1 MLIAIM
7 GAAQNGLD
15 QVPTQNVDFL
25 DCRPKIA
32 NVPGQNLPI
41 RLTSHPEE
49 VHGRN

>member
-7 GAAQNGLD
+7 GATRNGLD

-25 DCRPKIA
+25 DCRPKTV
-32 NVPGQNLPI
+32 NVLRRNLSI
-41 RLTSHPEE
+41 RLTSHLED